1 MPLLPIGLIAALLAG
16 GAVIVFFLGLARPA
30 QTNVIQSRL
39 ETYAVRPKTLE
50 EIELQEPFYQRT
62 IRPVVLQLARLVRQ
76 RTPASQLDE
85 IRRKLEIAG
94 IANLDVNQFLGIKVL
109 SAIIF
114 LVILT
119 ALAAALKNPPLLGLP
134 IPSILVAPLIGGFL
148 GYYFPNLW
156 LNRKIRAR
164 QKEIQLALADA
175 LDLMVIS
182 VEAGL
187 GFDAAMAKVAEKW
200 DNALSREFARV
211 LIENRLGKSR
221 PDALR
226 DMAARID
233 LADVTNF
240 VSAIIQADQLGVSI
254 ARILTIQAE
263 QMRIKRRQRAEK
275 LAHEAPVKMVIPMV
289 IFMMPTIY
297 LIVLGPIVPRLVRQ
311 FGGG

>member
-1 MPLLPIGLIAALLAG
+1 MLFFVGLS
-16 GAVIVFFLGLARPA
+16 RPA

-50 EIELQEPFYQRT
+50 EIEFEQSFYVRA
-62 IRPVVLQLARLVRQ
+62 IKPVLDRLARLIRN
-76 RTPASQLDE
+76 RTPATQLEE

-94 IANLDVNQFLGIKVL
+94 ISNIDVNQFLGIKVL
-109 SAIIF
+109 ASIIV

-119 ALAAALKNPPLLGLP
+119 AFALILRNPPVLGTP
-134 IPSILVAPLIGGFL
+134 IPSIIAAPVLGFVL
-148 GYYFPNLW
+148 GYYYPNLW
-156 LNRKIRAR
+156 LNSKMRRR

-175 LDLMVIS
+175 LDLLVIS

-187 GFDAAMAKVAEKW
+187 SFDSAIGKVAEKW

-221 PDALR
+221 SEALR
-226 DMAARID
+226 DMANRIG
-233 LADVTNF
+233 LPDVTNF
-240 VSAIIQADQLGVSI
+240 VGAVIQADQLGVSI

-297 LIVLGPIVPRLVRQ
+297 MIVLGPIVPRLVRQ